1 MSKRFLLDI
10 FYFHINLRVRSGLMY
25 FFKALD
31 FLQTLFK
38 KMSNTKTHYPM
49 HIQEFCHLF
58 NVRINNIRN
67 DCCQKEKEKIILYG
81 LGVQGGRGA
90 EADSTA

>member
-1 MSKRFLLDI
+1 
-10 FYFHINLRVRSGLMY
+10 
-25 FFKALD
+25 
-31 FLQTLFK
+31 
-38 KMSNTKTHYPM
+38 MSNTKTHYPM

-58 NVRINNIRN
+58 DVRINNIRN